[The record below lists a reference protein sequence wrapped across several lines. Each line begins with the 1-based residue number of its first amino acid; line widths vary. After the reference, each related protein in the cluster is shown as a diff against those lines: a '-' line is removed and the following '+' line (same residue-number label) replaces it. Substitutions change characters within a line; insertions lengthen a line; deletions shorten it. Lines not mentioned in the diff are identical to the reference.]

1 MPFFETTEG
10 VGIHYETA
18 GEGPPLVFIHG
29 WAMSGSVWRFQQGL
43 ADRYRLIMPDL
54 RGHGLSSAPDTGY
67 SFENFARDLDE
78 LFLCLDLVKAVIIA
92 WSMGV
97 QTVLQAFPRI
107 RKRLAALVFVSGT
120 PKFTAA
126 EDYPYGL
133 PQVEPRGLGIRLKK
147 DYEKAVRDFARRMFT
162 EEELAAGW
170 YERMVAEKMMGA
182 LPARHA
188 AQASLISLAD
198 ADFRSVMPSVDLPVL
213 LVHGSNDTI
222 CPSMA
227 SRYMAGLL
235 PCARLEIMKGAG
247 HAPFISRPTEFTS
260 MLGNF
265 IHGIHADD

>member
-43 ADRYRLIMPDL
+43 ADTYRLIMPDL
-54 RGHGLSSAPDTGY
+54 RGHGFSSAPDSGY
-67 SFENFARDLDE
+67 SFENFAGDLDE
-78 LFLCLDLVKAVIIA
+78 LFLCLGLDKAVIIA

-97 QTVLQAFPRI
+97 QTVLQAFPLI

-126 EDYPYGL
+126 EDFPYGL
-133 PQVEPRGLGIRLKK
+133 PSFEARGLGIRLKK
-147 DYEKAVRDFARRMFT
+147 DYERAVRDFTRRMFT

-170 YERMVAEKMMGA
+170 YDRMVARGA

-188 AQASLISLAD
+188 AQASLISLAE
-198 ADFRSVMPSVDLPVL
+198 ADFRSVVPSVDVPVL

-222 CPSMA
+222 CHSMA
-227 SRYMAGLL
+227 SRYMADLL

-247 HAPFISRPTEFTS
+247 HAPFISRQIEFTNI
-260 MLGNF
+260 LGNF
-265 IHGIHADD
+265 IHGIYADD